1 MKHEMKKNKKIA
13 KDLYLGRL
21 TKVPRRLKKNSAP
34 EMLMEADM
42 IVILQQNKLYL
53 IIGMLTSNPWI

>member
-21 TKVPRRLKKNSAP
+21 TKVPWKLKKNSAP